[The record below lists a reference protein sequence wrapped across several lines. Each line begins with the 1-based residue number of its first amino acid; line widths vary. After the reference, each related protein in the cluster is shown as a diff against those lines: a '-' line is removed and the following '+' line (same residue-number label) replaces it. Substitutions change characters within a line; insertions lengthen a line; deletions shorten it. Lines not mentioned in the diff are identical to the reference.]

1 MLTKTLTSEPV
12 GEIKARGV
20 GRPNLILNLFLSA
33 VAALFLTEVVGY
45 SRNTLLLHPEWIS
58 GKRLFTNPPTMGANE
73 AYFTRNILYRN
84 RLNLHAWHGFNE
96 ILLNRVF
103 SLGLLRFKFF
113 LGDNGYLN
121 IVFNKNKDSFCGV
134 RLSRHPKFPSMFFQ
148 ARTDGKFLLRK
159 PIQNLVLSQGWHACR
174 MTFEGKSLVVEC
186 DGLVRGKF
194 PVEPLRQQVIGF
206 RSGNNVAIV
215 DNVEVSDS
223 DRKLVQRE
231 NFRNHRTGWLFYFS
245 AAFASLLSLNALIFH
260 LWRNRQTALFSLIAF
275 ELCLIFVLFI
285 YGCFDYYFWSVR
297 YPYNARTWGTLRLLR
312 SGATLPEKLRVSFF
326 TRFPFY
332 DRESPRWMSYSPVE
346 LIRFLQIPSVAKY
359 EHNMVIRNDSGALR
373 MDDVMDTGPDI
384 QSYLAENPFR
394 HGTTILFLG
403 TSQMWGSGASSPNER
418 IASKVSSLLN
428 SGASGRNIYV
438 INASKRASNSFELL
452 SRCKDHL
459 YLFRPDLVILD
470 LSNNDDARSFDKG
483 LRSLLEW
490 TRSIHSKTLFILEP
504 NSPEVDF
511 GKGTEQTILPIGRIQ
526 DRHAIMRK
534 ISTQYHV
541 PLLDLH
547 GYLTS
552 DGVYDSGFLWWDL
565 VHLTSYGQE
574 LAAEFIA
581 KGIRDHFPSNFEKI
595 PNETNDTR

>member
-1 MLTKTLTSEPV
+1 MPTKTLTSETV
-12 GEIKARGV
+12 VERKARGV
-20 GRPNLILNLFLSA
+20 EASNLILNLFLSA
-33 VAALFLTEVVGY
+33 VAALILTEVVGY
-45 SRNTLLLHPEWIS
+45 SRNVLLLHPEWIS
-58 GKRLFTNPPTMGANE
+58 SKRLLANTPMGANE
-73 AYFTRNILYRN
+73 AYFSRNILYRN

-103 SLGLLRFKFF
+103 SPGLLRFKFF

-134 RLSRHPKFPSMFFQ
+134 RLSRNPKFPSMFFQ
-148 ARTDGKFLLRK
+148 ARTDGKFLLHK
-159 PIQNLVLSQGWHACR
+159 PIQNLVLSQGWHASR

-215 DNVEVSDS
+215 DDVEILDS

-231 NFRNHRTGWLFYFS
+231 NFRNHWTGWLFYFS
-245 AAFASLLSLNALIFH
+245 AFASLFSLNALIFH
-260 LWRNRQTALFSLIAF
+260 LCRNRRRALFSLISL
-275 ELCLIFVLFI
+275 ELSLIFVLFI
-285 YGCFDYYFWSVR
+285 YGCFDYYFWSGR
-297 YPYNARTWGTLRLLR
+297 YPYKGPMWGRLGAPN
-312 SGATLPEKLRVSFF
+312 SSATLPEKLRVLFF

-332 DRESPRWMSYSPVE
+332 DPEYTRWMSYSPVE

-359 EHNMVIRNDSGALR
+359 EHIMVIRNDSGALR

-394 HGTTILFLG
+394 HGTRILFLG

-428 SGASGRNIYV
+428 TGASGRNIYV
-438 INASKRASNSFELL
+438 INASERGSNSFELL

-459 YLFRPDLVILD
+459 YLFRPDLVIVD

-490 TRSIHSKTLFILEP
+490 TRSIHSKTLFILEA
-504 NSPEVDF
+504 NSPEVD
-511 GKGTEQTILPIGRIQ
+511 RIR
-526 DRHAIMRK
+526 DRHAIMRN

-541 PLLDLH
+541 PLLDLN

-595 PNETNDTR
+595 LNETNDTR

>member
-1 MLTKTLTSEPV
+1 M
-12 GEIKARGV
+12 I
-20 GRPNLILNLFLSA
+20 
-33 VAALFLTEVVGY
+33 
-45 SRNTLLLHPEWIS
+45 
-58 GKRLFTNPPTMGANE
+58 
-73 AYFTRNILYRN
+73 
-84 RLNLHAWHGFNE
+84 
-96 ILLNRVF
+96 
-103 SLGLLRFKFF
+103 
-113 LGDNGYLN
+113 
-121 IVFNKNKDSFCGV
+121 
-134 RLSRHPKFPSMFFQ
+134 
-148 ARTDGKFLLRK
+148 
-159 PIQNLVLSQGWHACR
+159 
-174 MTFEGKSLVVEC
+174 
-186 DGLVRGKF
+186 
-194 PVEPLRQQVIGF
+194 
-206 RSGNNVAIV
+206 
-215 DNVEVSDS
+215 
-223 DRKLVQRE
+223 
-231 NFRNHRTGWLFYFS
+231 
-245 AAFASLLSLNALIFH
+245 
-260 LWRNRQTALFSLIAF
+260 
-275 ELCLIFVLFI
+275 
-285 YGCFDYYFWSVR
+285 
-297 YPYNARTWGTLRLLR
+297 
-312 SGATLPEKLRVSFF
+312 
-326 TRFPFY
+326 
-332 DRESPRWMSYSPVE
+332 YSPVE

-359 EHNMVIRNDSGALR
+359 EHIMVIRNDSGALR

-394 HGTTILFLG
+394 HGTRILFLG

-470 LSNNDDARSFDKG
+470 LSNNDSDVHSFDKG

-490 TRSIHSKTLFILEP
+490 TRSIHSKTLFILEA

-526 DRHAIMRK
+526 DRHAIMRN

-541 PLLDLH
+541 PLLDLN